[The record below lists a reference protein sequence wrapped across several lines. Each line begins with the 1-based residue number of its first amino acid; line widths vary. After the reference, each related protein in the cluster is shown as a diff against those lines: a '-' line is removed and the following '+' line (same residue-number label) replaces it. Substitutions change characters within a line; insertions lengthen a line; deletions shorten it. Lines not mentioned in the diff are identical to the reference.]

1 MNKGNTVLI
10 SGAGIAGPT
19 LAYWLSRYGFNP
31 TLIERAPAL
40 RTGGYIMDFWGV
52 GFDVAERM
60 GLVPELRQVGYRVR
74 EIRIVN
80 NEARRIGG
88 FGTDKFR
95 HVLDDRFVSILRG
108 DLAAQL
114 YATLDDRVETVFGD
128 EIHSLSEDAE
138 GLTLEFDRSPR
149 RRFDL
154 VIGADGLHSRVRSVA
169 FGPESSAERY
179 LGYCV
184 AAFAADGYLHRDD
197 DVYVT
202 HCVPGKQVARFALRN
217 GRTVF
222 FLIFDAPVKPAVGHS
237 DVAAQKAILRR
248 AFGGAGWECPEILK
262 ALDQTDSLYFDAV
275 SQIRLDR
282 WHRGRVALVGDAAFC
297 PSLVAGEGAGL
308 AMTGA
313 YLLAGELKKAGGDFR
328 TGYPAYQ
335 DRFKPFIERKQRQAV
350 RFARQFAPKTRAGL
364 LVRNVVSRMLD
375 IPFIGELMVKWM
387 FADAFALPDYA

>member
-1 MNKGNTVLI
+1 MNKGNTILI

-19 LAYWLSRYGFNP
+19 LAYWFSRYGFIP

-60 GLVPELRQVGYRVR
+60 GHVPKLRQVAYRVH
-74 EIRIVN
+74 EVRIVN
-80 NEARRIGG
+80 NEGRRIGG

-95 HVLDDRFVSILRG
+95 QVLDDRFVSILRG

-114 YATLDDRVETVFGD
+114 YATLDGRVETVFGD
-128 EIHSLSEDAE
+128 EIHSLSEDSE
-138 GLTLEFDRSPR
+138 GLTVEFDGSPR

-154 VIGADGLHSRVRSVA
+154 VIGADGLHSRVRSVT
-169 FGPESSAERY
+169 FGPEFTWESY

-197 DVYVT
+197 GVYVT
-202 HCVPGKQVARFALRN
+202 HGMPGKQVARFALRD

-237 DVAAQKAILRR
+237 DASAQKAILRQ

-275 SQIRLDR
+275 SQIHLDR

-297 PSLVAGEGAGL
+297 PSLLAGEGAAL

-328 TGYPAYQ
+328 TAYPAYQ
-335 DRFKPFIERKQRQAV
+335 DRFKPCIERKQRQAV

-364 LVRNVVSRMLD
+364 LVRNVVSRLVD
-375 IPFIGELMVKWM
+375 APFIGELMVKRM
-387 FADAFALPDYA
+387 VADAFALPDYA

>member
-10 SGAGIAGPT
+10 SGAGIAGTT
-19 LAYWLSRYGFNP
+19 LAYWLSRYGFVP

-52 GFDVAERM
+52 GFEVAERM
-60 GLVPELRQVGYRVR
+60 RLAPELRQAGYRVR
-74 EIRIVN
+74 EVRIVN
-80 NEARRIGG
+80 NEGTRIGG
-88 FGTDKFR
+88 FGTKKFG
-95 HVLDDRFVSILRG
+95 HALDDRFVSILRG

-114 YATLDDRVETVFGD
+114 YATVAGRVETIFGD
-128 EIHSLSEDAE
+128 EIHLLSEDAQ
-138 GLTLEFDRSPR
+138 GLTIEFDRAPR

-169 FGPESSAERY
+169 LGREADFESY
-179 LGYCV
+179 LGYYV
-184 AAFAADGYLHRDD
+184 AAFAVDGYRHRDE

-202 HCVPGKQVARFALRN
+202 HCVPGKQVARFALRD

-237 DVAAQKAILRR
+237 DVGAQKAILRR

-262 ALDQTDSLYFDAV
+262 ALDRADSLYFDAV
-275 SQIRLDR
+275 SQIHLDR

-297 PSLVAGEGAGL
+297 PSLLAGEGAAL
-308 AMTGA
+308 AMAGA

-328 TGYPAYQ
+328 AAYPAYQ
-335 DRFKPFIERKQRQAV
+335 ERLKPFIERKQRQAR

-364 LVRNVVSRMLD
+364 MVRNAMSRMFD
-375 IPFIGELMVKWM
+375 APFIGELMVKRM
-387 FADAFALPDYA
+387 FADPFALPDYA